1 MSKRF
6 GVVWAVMFI
15 LGASCSLAAQNSMPQ
30 GTIEAAASV
39 GITNGLGS
47 VNQFTNIPGLIGDL
61 ANLSGGVVRF
71 DPGSNTKWNVGV
83 SGGYA
88 IKPNFMVVGE
98 LVRTRLQN
106 PTLNFNILS
115 VPTSVGFDA
124 SLIEATGGV
133 QYQAPLRESRIAPF
147 AGVQVGWADSRLAM
161 QNSTF
166 NVLDLNLSDNH
177 FTVNFG
183 GGARI
188 YFTPSWGLRPE
199 FKIAHI
205 PNETWVRTSV
215 GLFFQFGK

>member
-1 MSKRF
+1 MNKRF
-6 GVVWAVMFI
+6 GVLWAVIFI
-15 LGASCSLAAQNSMPQ
+15 LGVSRSLEAQGAMPQ
-30 GTIEAAASV
+30 GTIEAAASA
-39 GITNGLGS
+39 GISNGLGS

-61 ANLSGGVVRF
+61 TNLSGGVVRF

-88 IKPNFMVVGE
+88 IRSNLMIVGE
-98 LVRTRLQN
+98 VMRTRLLN
-106 PTLNFNILS
+106 PTLSFNILS

-147 AGVQVGWADSRLAM
+147 ARVQIGLAHSKLDA

-166 NVLDLNLSDNH
+166 NVLDLNLSDNN

-199 FKIAHI
+199 IKIAHI
-205 PNETWVRTSV
+205 PNETWVRTSL

>member
-1 MSKRF
+1 
-6 GVVWAVMFI
+6 
-15 LGASCSLAAQNSMPQ
+15 
-30 GTIEAAASV
+30 
-39 GITNGLGS
+39 
-47 VNQFTNIPGLIGDL
+47 
-61 ANLSGGVVRF
+61 LSGGVVRF

-88 IKPNFMVVGE
+88 IRPNLMVVGE
-98 LVRTRLQN
+98 VMRTRLLN

-133 QYQAPLRESRIAPF
+133 QYQAPLRESKIAPF